1 MRKFAAAATALAAST
16 MVASAPAQAQACWN
30 ANAVNA
36 AKVRNLDIMLMVTAL
51 RCRMG
56 PDNFQPDYYKF
67 SAAHQAELNVA
78 NGVIRAQFA
87 GGGPKAANRALDKMS
102 VVIANGY
109 GTGHPNLGCKELRRI
124 TRDLAGSR
132 VPGNL
137 LAAADALVVDPVV
150 PGRACGNPLA
160 PPTRVA
166 AARR

>member
-1 MRKFAAAATALAAST
+1 MRKFIAVAALLAAST

-67 SAAHQAELNVA
+67 SAAHRAELNVA
-78 NGVIRAQFA
+78 NGMIRAQFA
-87 GGGPKAANRALDKMS
+87 GAGPKAAVRALDKMS
-102 VVIANGY
+102 VVIANSY

-124 TRDLAGSR
+124 TSDLAASR

-137 LAAADALVVDPVV
+137 LAAADALVVSPVV
-150 PGRACGNPLA
+150 PGTAC
-160 PPTRVA
+160 PTRIATV
-166 AARR
+166 RR

>member
-1 MRKFAAAATALAAST
+1 MRKFIAVAALLAAST

-51 RCRMG
+51 RCRLG

-78 NGVIRAQFA
+78 NGVIRAQFS
-87 GGGPKAANRALDKMS
+87 GVGPKAAVRALDKMS
-102 VVIANGY
+102 VVIANSY

-124 TRDLAGSR
+124 TSDLAASR

-137 LAAADALVVDPVV
+137 LAAADALVVSPVV
-150 PGRACGNPLA
+150 PGTAC
-160 PPTRVA
+160 PTRIATV
-166 AARR
+166 RR